1 MINAEALL
9 EEINNY
15 RASKGRDPLTP
26 ADLAPDPMATAMDTL
41 DLLIRE
47 QLLLTDKL
55 FLNASEDPKADKT
68 QIEKLNKQ
76 IEEVK
81 DWIVDHPESIWTM
94 EVLEYRIR
102 QVHYK

>member
-1 MINAEALL
+1 MINAEAFL
-9 EEINNY
+9 EEVNND

-55 FLNASEDPKADKT
+55 FLNASEDPKADKA
-68 QIEKLNKQ
+68 QIEKLNSE

-81 DWIVDHPESIWTM
+81 KYIVNNYESTWTM
-94 EVLEYRIR
+94 DVLEYRIR
-102 QVHYK
+102 QVHFK